1 VRDSGYPVIVVL
13 GMPRKSASI
22 GEEFLELRHRLAEWR
37 KDHSRRTP
45 LPDDVWKVAVEL
57 ARRHGVY
64 RTARSLPIDYG
75 SLRKRLNVAVPP
87 TTVARP
93 EFVEVLMP
101 PAQAAACIEV
111 LRIPVTGA
119 VDFHQLFRAWRNGG
133 R

>member
-1 VRDSGYPVIVVL
+1 
-13 GMPRKSASI
+13 MPQKSVPI

-37 KDHSRRTP
+37 KDHSPRTP
-45 LPDDVWKVAVEL
+45 LPDNVWKVAVEL

-64 RTARSLPIDYG
+64 RTARSLPIDYA

-87 TTVARP
+87 TTVAHP
-93 EFVEVLMP
+93 EFVEVLMA
-101 PAQAAACIEV
+101 PAQPAACIEV

-119 VDFHQLFRAWRNGG
+119 VDFHELFRAWRNCG

>member
-1 VRDSGYPVIVVL
+1 
-13 GMPRKSASI
+13 MPQKSVPI

-45 LPDDVWKVAVEL
+45 LPEGVWKVAVEL

-64 RTARSLPIDYG
+64 RTARSLPIDYA
-75 SLRKRLNVAVPP
+75 SLRKRLKVAVPP
-87 TTVARP
+87 TTVPRP

-101 PAQAAACIEV
+101 PAQPAACIEV

-119 VDFHQLFRAWRNGG
+119 VDFQQLFRAWRNSG

>member
-1 VRDSGYPVIVVL
+1 
-13 GMPRKSASI
+13 MPRKSVPI
-22 GEEFLELRHRLAEWR
+22 GEEFLELRNRLAEWR

-57 ARRHGVY
+57 ARRHGLY
-64 RTARSLPIDYG
+64 RTARSLPIDYV
-75 SLRKRLNVAVPP
+75 SLRKRLKGTVPEN
-87 TTVARP
+87 TVARP

-101 PAQAAACIEV
+101 PVQPAACIEV

-119 VDFHQLFRAWRNGG
+119 VDFHQLFLAWRNGG